1 MLSEKD
7 DKMTRLRTALLAATA
22 MTIGTGALTPALAIS
37 TEMTAAVEENI
48 NAPYNDILSTYL
60 SEKDGIHLFD
70 YAGVTDA
77 DRKKLAEYVATLEA
91 QTPSQM
97 SDEDQI
103 AFWSNLYNAKTL
115 EIILDNYPV
124 DSIRDIGGGLFSKGP
139 WKDDV
144 VTVQGQEMS
153 LDNIEHDT
161 VRANFD
167 EPRVHYAFNC
177 ASIGC
182 PNLKSSAWE
191 GATLDQDL
199 DDAARAYISHPRGVR
214 VEGNRV
220 FASSIYKW
228 FREDF
233 GQNDADVLD
242 HIRQYASGE
251 KIDALKGKTKINKH
265 EYDWSLNEGK

>member
-1 MLSEKD
+1 
-7 DKMTRLRTALLAATA
+7 MTRLRTALLAATA

-144 VTVQGQEMS
+144 VTVEGQEMS